1 MMTSDD
7 PKPAP
12 IKPSLT
18 REEVAKLLSEGDEL
32 RREVERRL
40 APMKQVTC
48 EAGLGQMVTALESMG
63 VALESLRGQVAKL
76 EAKVAKL
83 ERENR

>member
-1 MMTSDD
+1 MSEKIGRLEAAHHAET
-7 PKPAP
+7 KRNFRIFEERLLRFA
-12 IKPSLT
+12 IKELT
-18 REEVAKLLSEGDEL
+18 L
-32 RREVERRL
+32 
-40 APMKQVTC
+40 P
-48 EAGLGQMVTALESMG
+48 GQMVTALESMG